1 MPDKNLKDP
10 TKELTNLLQIEDT
23 DDICP
28 PWWPRLLFRLHIPMP
43 RPWPGHGPVNYPP
56 AIDNLMANLHIHTM
70 SYLMK
75 DENAAQ
81 QIRGVA
87 EEQMVNAVKNLSKDH
102 EKATKTRA
110 A

>member
-1 MPDKNLKDP
+1 MPDKNLKDQ

-23 DDICP
+23 DEICP
-28 PWWPRLLFRLHIPMP
+28 PWWPRLLFRLHIPLP
-43 RPWPGHGPVNYPP
+43 RPWPGPGPVNYPP

-70 SYLMK
+70 SYLMR
-75 DENAAQ
+75 DESAAQ

-87 EEQMVNAVKNLSKDH
+87 EEQMVNAVRNLSKDH
-102 EKATKTRA
+102 DQARKTRA

>member
-1 MPDKNLKDP
+1 MADKNLKDP
-10 TKELTNLLQIEDT
+10 TQELRNLLKFEDT

-28 PWWPRLLFRLHIPMP
+28 PWWPRLLFRLHIPL
-43 RPWPGHGPVNYPP
+43 PWPGPGPVDYPP

-70 SYLMK
+70 SYLMR

-87 EEQMVNAVKNLSKDH
+87 EEQMVNAVRNLSKDH
-102 EKATKTRA
+102 EKTTRTRA